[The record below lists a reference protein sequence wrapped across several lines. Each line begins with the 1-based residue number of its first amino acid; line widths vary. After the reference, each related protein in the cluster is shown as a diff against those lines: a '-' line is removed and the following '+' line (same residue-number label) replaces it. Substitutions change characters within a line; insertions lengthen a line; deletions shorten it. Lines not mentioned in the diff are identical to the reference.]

1 MIDMYCEMCG
11 RNVPKLTKIRIED
24 TELNVCDNCL
34 KFGKPVVENASTKPH
49 NQDNISAVTIPVK
62 KRPYPVPK
70 PRTKIRVKEDIESLE
85 PIPDF
90 HILVR
95 ETRSKMGLTQEQ
107 LAEKILEKKNI
118 ISSIERGG
126 YIPEIR
132 TLRKLE
138 KFLKIQLVEKIE

>member
-1 MIDMYCEMCG
+1 M
-11 RNVPKLTKIRIED
+11 R
-24 TELNVCDNCL
+24 
-34 KFGKPVVENASTKPH
+34 A
-49 NQDNISAVTIPVK
+49 
-62 KRPYPVPK
+62 
-70 PRTKIRVKEDIESLE
+70 KEDIESLE

-95 ETRSKMGLTQEQ
+95 EARSKMGLTQEQ